1 MNVALEIGDVLTILY
16 VKIQWYVSARICQN
30 TVVCISLNMLKYS
43 GMYQPEYVKI
53 QWYVSARIYQ
63 NTMVCISLNMLKMQW
78 YVSV

>member
-43 GMYQPEYVKI
+43 GMYQPEYVKNA
-53 QWYVSARIYQ
+53 V
-63 NTMVCISLNMLKMQW
+63 VCISLNMLKYSGM
-78 YVSV
+78 